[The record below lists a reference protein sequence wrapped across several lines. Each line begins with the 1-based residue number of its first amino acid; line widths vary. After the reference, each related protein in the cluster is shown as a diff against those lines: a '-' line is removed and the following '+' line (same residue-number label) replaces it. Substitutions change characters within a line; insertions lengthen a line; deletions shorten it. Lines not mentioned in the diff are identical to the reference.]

1 MRSVFLL
8 VFLPWTLLLGIPPV
22 SIAQQA
28 PEGSIRYFLQP
39 SLPLQPTGSVQK
51 FLIDTGTRHIG
62 QDTLFQVLTASG
74 EPQAYYRHLIREVCF
89 DGQCRLLNV
98 FLHWNVTGRY
108 LGFELPAGEFL
119 SKTEH
124 EPFTTREYRDLNTL
138 LSDSLSPLG
147 MLTYKELV
155 PNADTSGRALDGV
168 TSATSQEA
176 LRYVVKGAVY
186 TTYTM
191 WHEVYGPARQEVMR
205 RTEEAL
211 TPALA
216 QRLLHSPDMSD
227 RYWTLS
233 RLNKIPL
240 TSEVRA
246 ELLALINDDNYS
258 LAERTLHAIPG
269 TYLGDEQLQSGLAAL
284 IGTSSYSLKN
294 LILRKLTEAPS
305 LHRSVTSG
313 VRGLLKNLNGEA
325 LKSAFGV
332 LRAFGVADK
341 QTLDTIRELQ
351 QSPNSYIA
359 NMASAYLRS
368 VAATDR

>member
-8 VFLPWTLLLGIPPV
+8 VFLPWALLLC
-22 SIAQQA
+22 AQPAGVAQPA
-28 PEGSIRYFLQP
+28 QEGSIRYFLKP
-39 SLPLQPTGSVQK
+39 SIPLEPAAGLKK

-62 QDTLFQVLTASG
+62 QDTLFQALTAHG
-74 EPQAYYRHLIREVCF
+74 EPLAYYRQLIREVCF
-89 DGQCRLLNV
+89 DGQCRLLNIH
-98 FLHWNVTGRY
+98 LYWNITGRY

-233 RLNKIPL
+233 RLSKIPL
-240 TSEVRA
+240 TSELRA
-246 ELLALINDDNYS
+246 ELLAFISDDNYS
-258 LAERTLHAIPG
+258 LAERTLRALPH
-269 TYLGDEQLQSGLAAL
+269 TYLGDELLQSGLAAL
-284 IGTSSYSLKN
+284 IGKSSYSLKN
-294 LILRKLTEAPS
+294 LILKKLTKAPS
-305 LHRSVTSG
+305 LHPSVTSG

-325 LKSAFGV
+325 LKNAFGL

-368 VAATDR
+368 VATTDR